1 MPVLTEKIKIGKVGK
16 LVPNLKDKKGYV
28 IHIKNMNQI
37 LKQGVTLKKVH
48 RVIRFKQSYWMKTYI
63 MLNTELRTAAAN
75 EFVKDFFKLINALQR
90 FCKGYRKY

>member
-1 MPVLTEKIKIGKVGK
+1 MEKIKIGKVEK

-75 EFVKDFFKLINALQR
+75 EFVKDFFKLINAL
-90 FCKGYRKY
+90 

>member
-37 LKQGVTLKKVH
+37 LKQGLTLKKVH

-63 MLNTELRTAAAN
+63 ILNTELRTAATN
-75 EFVKDFFKLINALQR
+75 EFVKDFFKLINALHR

>member
-63 MLNTELRTAAAN
+63 ILNTELRTAATN
-75 EFVKDFFKLINALQR
+75 EFVKDFFKLINALHR